1 MVEALV
7 LKAERR
13 KQSGTRS
20 ARKLREAGKVP
31 AIIYGHQEEPIAVQ
45 MNYHD
50 LALELHHHHKLLEVV
65 LEGNKVQVLVKD
77 VQYDHLGD
85 KVIHVDLTRVSLDER
100 VQVTVQIALR
110 GTPAGASEGGVLEKL
125 MSEIELECQVTKIP
139 EEIRVPVSHLQVGQ
153 TLTAG
158 ELELPEGTQLITE
171 ADSPVVTVTVMAEE
185 EEEEEAAAEA
195 EAEPEVISK
204 KPSDEE
210 SEGESESKSKS

>member
-1 MVEALV
+1 MVEALM

-20 ARKLREAGKVP
+20 ARKLRETGMVP
-31 AIIYGHQEEPIAVQ
+31 AIIYGHQEEPVAVQ

-65 LEGNKVQVLVKD
+65 LEGKKVQALVKD

-100 VQVTVQIALR
+100 VQVTVQIVLR
-110 GTPAGASEGGVLEKL
+110 GTPAGASEGGVLEKV
-125 MSEIELECQVTKIP
+125 MSEIELECQVTNIP
-139 EEIRVPVSHLQVGQ
+139 EELRVPVNHLQVGD
-153 TLTAG
+153 TITAG
-158 ELELPEGTQLITE
+158 ELELPEGSRLVTE
-171 ADSPVVTVTVMAEE
+171 PDSLVATVTVMAEE
-185 EEEEEAAAEA
+185 EEAEEAAAEE

-204 KPSDEE
+204 KPSEEE
-210 SEGESESKSKS
+210 SEGESKSEN

>member
-31 AIIYGHQEEPIAVQ
+31 AIIYGHQEEPVAVQ

-65 LEGNKVQVLVKD
+65 LEGKKVQVLVKD

-110 GTPAGASEGGVLEKL
+110 GTSAGASEDGVLEKL

-139 EEIRVPVSHLQVGQ
+139 EEIRVPVSHLQEGQ

-158 ELELPEGTQLITE
+158 ELELPEGTRLITE

-210 SEGESESKSKS
+210 SAGESESKS

>member
-7 LKAERR
+7 LTAERR

-31 AIIYGHQEEPIAVQ
+31 VIIYGHQEKSVAAQ
-45 MNYHD
+45 MDYHD
-50 LALELHHHHKLLEVV
+50 LALELHHHHKLLEIV
-65 LEGNKVQVLVKD
+65 LDGKKIQTLVKE

-100 VQVTVQIALR
+100 VQVTVPIAVR
-110 GTPAGASEGGVLEKL
+110 GTPAGASEGGVLEKV
-125 MSEIELECQVTKIP
+125 MTEIELECQVTNIP
-139 EEIRVPVSHLQVGQ
+139 EEIRVSVNHLQVGD

-171 ADSPVVTVTVMAEE
+171 EDLPVVTVTVMAEE
-185 EEEEEAAAEA
+185 EEAEEAEPEA

-204 KPSDEE
+204 KPSEEE
-210 SEGESESKSKS
+210 SEDEK

>member
-1 MVEALV
+1 MVEAIM

-13 KQSGTRS
+13 KQSGTRG
-20 ARKLREAGKVP
+20 ARKLREAGLLP
-31 AIIYGHQEEPIAVQ
+31 AIIYGHKEEPVAVQ

-50 LALELHHHHKLLEVV
+50 LALELHHHHRLLEVA
-65 LEGNKVQVLVKD
+65 LEGKRVQVLVKE

-100 VQVTVQIALR
+100 VQVTVQLALR
-110 GTPAGASEGGVLEKL
+110 GTPAGASEGGVLEQVL
-125 MSEIELECQVTKIP
+125 SEIELECQVTNIP

-158 ELELPEGTQLITE
+158 ELELPEGTNLITE

-185 EEEEEAAAEA
+185 EEVEEAAADA

-204 KPSDEE
+204 KPSEEE
-210 SEGESESKSKS
+210 SESES